1 MNLRR
6 MASYNRASKAT
17 GLGVKMSRSDIV
29 RRYQIL
35 DGRILDAGQ
44 FHAQMLYV
52 PYFWEAYLAGNAHDV
67 SEDHVVLFGVHSE
80 DLREFPELTNRSVV
94 RLKQD
99 GQRVVEA

>member
-1 MNLRR
+1 MECDRE
-6 MASYNRASKAT
+6 
-17 GLGVKMSRSDIV
+17 GVRMSRSDITS
-29 RRYQIL
+29 RYTIL
-35 DGRILDAGQ
+35 EGRIQDEGP

-80 DLREFPELTNRSVV
+80 DIREFPELANRSVV

-99 GQRVVEA
+99 MNRVVEA